1 MKSCKRVINGR
12 GEKEEMRAVTFR
24 QEAIAIKGLAADW
37 DAEAGKACTVQYLRN
52 VQLIVAPSD
61 SYIARCYPHS
71 ES

>member
-1 MKSCKRVINGR
+1 
-12 GEKEEMRAVTFR
+12 MRAVTFR

-61 SYIARCYPHS
+61 S
-71 ES
+71 